1 MTCLGL
7 CNLSHP
13 APDVRRTAYNLLEE
27 VHKQSDGQL
36 SLAQFESALGSSSPI
51 IYLHAQRRL
60 SELLAAEHGSQSG
73 AILAQVAM
81 RLPQVYD
88 NTANPMH
95 DKVLH
100 FLESWI
106 SVIDLMPE
114 GYSQLSPEGYRA
126 LCNLYSLT
134 YSYGDRYPD
143 QIQALWIRLVE
154 AQYPMNSSAT
164 VKFLIEQAARR
175 GNLSFITYAGRII
188 AALSR
193 TPIGK
198 RAVEDLCSVMDPSG
212 MSQVA
217 EPEYSQPEDVGN
229 EYKADLGLILPPDQT
244 RPSLGT
250 GQLAMLF
257 LSDVALERSWDLRP
271 QLPTLLHAL
280 FTHFDH
286 RLLYVEEQT
295 QKMLFQLLRAW
306 IPGYDELPE
315 RSKYPSYSAL
325 KATIDSLQA
334 EGQKLFWSEAHAPS
348 TVATKMSRLCT
359 EVIRILEPLHP
370 QLRREWS
377 DIALNW
383 GTACASRSVAVR
395 SLQLFRVLMPMVSR
409 GTLAGLLGRLSNTI
423 ADPDESIQAFTD
435 ELLLTLTA
443 LAKLDKLDSTLLP
456 QFFWSIYAC
465 LSTTVEQEYL
475 RAVEAMNALLDKLD
489 FHNRETIEELLGR
502 KPETWAG
509 PSQGLQRLLIL
520 GLRSSVT
527 SAASFK
533 LLCRLAEYDD
543 NELLA
548 PGDGRLRDL
557 FTVCLPWCLNAMD
570 VDTLPPNAILL
581 GEKLARLADNANLP
595 NLSRIMISFSK
606 CRFRT
611 KDDFLRQSVACL
623 REYFAPKHW
632 TEVATLLLGLVLNPQ
647 RWLRLKAMQVLKGL
661 FSHRESRNPLEL
673 MGSELLM
680 PLLRLLQTDLASQAL
695 EVLDEPVAL
704 GGNGPKATQVSPMM
718 CHRTNTNISFIRCC
732 G

>member
-1 MTCLGL
+1 M
-7 CNLSHP
+7 
-13 APDVRRTAYNLLEE
+13 
-27 VHKQSDGQL
+27 
-36 SLAQFESALGSSSPI
+36 
-51 IYLHAQRRL
+51 IYLHAQRQL
-60 SELLAAEHGSQSG
+60 SDLLAAEHASQSG

-100 FLESWI
+100 FLGPWI
-106 SVIDLMPE
+106 SVINLMPE
-114 GYSQLSPEGYRA
+114 GYSQIAPEGYRA

-134 YSYGDRYPD
+134 YRYADCYPD
-143 QIQALWIRLVE
+143 QIQDLWTRLVE
-154 AQYPMNSSAT
+154 DQYPMNSSA
-164 VKFLIEQAARR
+164 VVRFLIEQAARR
-175 GNLSFITYAGRII
+175 GSVNFIIYAGRII
-188 AALSR
+188 ASLSR
-193 TPIGK
+193 TPVGK
-198 RAVEDLCSVMDPSG
+198 RILEDLCTVIDASG
-212 MSQVA
+212 MSQIA
-217 EPEYSQPEDVGN
+217 EPECSRPEDVGN
-229 EYKADLGLILPPDQT
+229 DYKADLGSILPPDQI

-250 GQLAMLF
+250 GELAMLF
-257 LSDVALERSWDLRP
+257 ISDIALERSWDLRS
-271 QLPTLLHAL
+271 QLPTLLHSL
-280 FTHFDH
+280 FTHLDH
-286 RLLYVEEQT
+286 RLLYVEEQS

-325 KATIDSLQA
+325 KAAVDSLQA
-334 EGQKLFWSEAHAPS
+334 ESQKLFWSEAHTPTAI
-348 TVATKMSRLCT
+348 AAKMSHLCA

-370 QLRREWS
+370 QLRHEWS
-377 DIALNW
+377 DVALHW
-383 GTACASRSVAVR
+383 GTSCASRPIAVR
-395 SLQLFRVLMPMVSR
+395 SLQLFRVLKPTVTR
-409 GTLAGLLGRLSNTI
+409 GTLGGLLGRLSNTI

-443 LAKLDKLDSTLLP
+443 LTKLDNLDPTLLP
-456 QFFWSIYAC
+456 QFFWSAYAC

-475 RAVEAMNALLDKLD
+475 HAVEMMNALLDKLD
-489 FHNRETIEELLGR
+489 FHSQATIEELLCR

-543 NELLA
+543 NEVLA
-548 PGDGRLRDL
+548 PGNGRLRDL

-570 VDTLPPNAILL
+570 VDALPPNAVLL
-581 GEKLARLADNANLP
+581 GEKLARLADNAKLP
-595 NLSRIMISFSK
+595 NLSRIMVSFSK

-611 KDDFLRQSVACL
+611 KEDFLRQSVLCL

-704 GGNGPKATQVSPMM
+704 GGSGPKATQV
-718 CHRTNTNISFIRCC
+718 RLTA
-732 G
+732 